1 MKTKEELID
10 WLQDA
15 YAMESAL
22 LIALKKQINSEKVS
36 QRMREQAS
44 IHYVETEG
52 HAKAVEESLKSLG
65 SGPSVA
71 KNFIGEG
78 MEAVKGT
85 ATMFAKDERIKD
97 ALAAYASEHFEIA
110 CYTAL
115 RTGALK
121 LGLTQVVGMCNAIIL
136 EEQKMAAW
144 LEKNLPDVVNDY
156 LAEKG

>member
-1 MKTKEELID
+1 MKTKEELIE

-15 YAMESAL
+15 YAMESAML
-22 LIALKKQINSEKVS
+22 LALKKQIDSEKVS

-52 HAKAVEESLKSLG
+52 HAKAVQDCLKKLGTDTSLPKRIL
-65 SGPSVA
+65 A
-71 KNFIGEG
+71 EG
-78 MEAVKGT
+78 LEALKGT

-97 ALAAYASEHFEIA
+97 AIAAYASEHFEIA

-121 LGLTQVVGMCNAIIL
+121 LGMPQVVGMCNAIIL
-136 EEQKMAAW
+136 EEEKMAGW
-144 LEKNLPDVVNDY
+144 LQKHLPAVVGDY
-156 LAEKG
+156 LYEKP